1 MSKKH
6 FLFFLHLTLLLS
18 PLWAQTAETQEP
30 VPPSTKS
37 QPWPLLIGI
46 TAGTFLLDEPIA
58 HLSRTL
64 FSEEFYG
71 SVSKISG
78 QVGTLGA
85 LAATGGLYLV
95 GNRKEK
101 KTARLALEAA
111 AETTGIVWGL
121 KLLTGRKRPK
131 QTHEE
136 MVLKGP
142 FSGYSSF
149 PSGHTALAFSL
160 ATVYAGH
167 HPKQKWLY
175 YGLAATVGLSRIQ
188 SRSHFASDV
197 LVGVGIG
204 YLVGQH
210 VLGSGGR
217 ILRWRF

>member
-1 MSKKH
+1 MSKKLP
-6 FLFFLHLTLLLS
+6 LFFLPLLLLLS
-18 PLWAQTAETQEP
+18 PLRAQTAETKELA
-30 VPPSTKS
+30 PPKS
-37 QPWPLLIGI
+37 QQWPLLVGV
-46 TAGTFLLDEPIA
+46 TAGAFLLDESIA
-58 HLSRTL
+58 HLSQTL

-71 SVSKISG
+71 SVSRISG

-85 LAATGGLYLV
+85 LAATGGLYLL
-95 GNRKEK
+95 GDRKEK

-111 AETTGIVWGL
+111 VETSYIIWGL
-121 KLLTGRKRPK
+121 KLLTGRKRPS

-136 MVLKGP
+136 LVLKGP

-160 ATVYAGH
+160 ATVYAGR

-175 YGLAATVGLSRIQ
+175 YGLAAIVGLSRIQ

-197 LVGVGIG
+197 LVGAGIG

-210 VLGSGGR
+210 VLGSEGG
-217 ILRWRF
+217 ILRWHF